1 MAHEEVGTQ
10 TLEYG
15 HAPIAAAE
23 AEMPDFGEPEA
34 SHIAGAEFEGHEAF
48 EAPDFGGTSG
58 R

>member
-15 HAPIAAAE
+15 HAPIAAVE
-23 AEMPDFGEPEA
+23 AEMPDFGVPEA
-34 SHIAGAEFEGHEAF
+34 RHISGAELEGHAAF
-48 EAPDFGGTSG
+48 EAPDFGGAAD

>member
-1 MAHEEVGTQ
+1 MAHEDVGTQ

-23 AEMPDFGEPEA
+23 AEMPDFGEPEP
-34 SHIAGAEFEGHEAF
+34 SHVAGVELAGHAAF
-48 EAPDFGGTSG
+48 EAHDFGGAAD

>member
-34 SHIAGAEFEGHEAF
+34 SHMALTELEGHAAF
-48 EAPDFGGTSG
+48 EAPDFGGASD

>member
-10 TLEYG
+10 TLEYE

-23 AEMPDFGEPEA
+23 AELPDFGEPEA
-34 SHIAGAEFEGHEAF
+34 SHISDSEPEDHAAF
-48 EAPDFGGTSG
+48 EAPDFGGAAD

>member
-10 TLEYG
+10 ILEYG

-34 SHIAGAEFEGHEAF
+34 SHISGSGLEGHAAF
-48 EAPDFGGTSG
+48 EAPDFGGASD